1 MTNNMTATQQTQ
13 ATKPENE
20 PLRLYRF
27 SLYADWKCIFSVE
40 RAMDSEQ
47 AAEQLLQNFADA
59 YNQRTNLFVVGNLE
73 DITETVF
80 ND

>member
-1 MTNNMTATQQTQ
+1 MTTQQTQ

-27 SLYADWKCIFSVE
+27 SLYADWQCVFSVE
-40 RAMDSEQ
+40 RAMDSKQ
-47 AAEQLLQNFADA
+47 AAENLLQDFANA
-59 YNQRTNLFVVGNLE
+59 YSYKTGLFVIGNLE
-73 DITETVF
+73 DITETVY

>member
-1 MTNNMTATQQTQ
+1 MTTQQTQ
-13 ATKPENE
+13 ATMLENE

-40 RAMDSEQ
+40 RAADSKQ
-47 AAEQLLQNFADA
+47 AAENLLQDFADA
-59 YNQRTNLFVVGNLE
+59 YSYKTGLFLVGNVE
-73 DITETVF
+73 DITDTVL